1 MSVQRGYFG
10 TLRAAMIVAGCTL
23 GLSQLTACVRRTVAI
38 TSEPA
43 GATVTVNDVQVGRTP
58 CEFDFT
64 FHGVYDVLFEKPG
77 HEPLRKPMRASA
89 PLSEYPPVDLGA
101 LAWPG
106 GVHTKH
112 RWHVTLLP
120 SAESLLTSDE
130 QRAAFEADLLKR
142 ANEAKQLAGPG
153 AQQQ

>member
-1 MSVQRGYFG
+1 MTGGRLQRVPGRVALLLVASV
-10 TLRAAMIVAGCTL
+10 MIA
-23 GLSQLTACVRRTVAI
+23 SQLGGCVRRTIAI
-38 TSEPA
+38 TSDPP

-58 CEFDFT
+58 CEFDFM

-77 HEPLRKPMRASA
+77 YEPTRKPMRASA

-112 RWHVTLLP
+112 RWHVTMLP
-120 SAESLLTSDE
+120 SAESLITSDE
-130 QRAAFEADLLKR
+130 QRAAFEADLLRR
-142 ANEAKQLAGPG
+142 ANDAKQSAAPLAK
-153 AQQQ
+153 

>member
-1 MSVQRGYFG
+1 MTGGRLQRVPGRVALLLVASV
-10 TLRAAMIVAGCTL
+10 MIA
-23 GLSQLTACVRRTVAI
+23 SQLGGCVRRTIAI
-38 TSEPA
+38 TSDPP

-58 CEFDFT
+58 CEFDFM

-77 HEPLRKPMRASA
+77 YEPLRKPMRASA

-112 RWHVTLLP
+112 RWHVTMLP
-120 SAESLLTSDE
+120 SAESLITSDE
-130 QRAAFEADLLKR
+130 QRAAFEADLLRR
-142 ANEAKQLAGPG
+142 ANDAKQSAAPLAK
-153 AQQQ
+153 

>member
-1 MSVQRGYFG
+1 MTDGRLQRVPGRVALLLVASV
-10 TLRAAMIVAGCTL
+10 MIA
-23 GLSQLTACVRRTVAI
+23 SQLGGCVRRTVAI
-38 TSEPA
+38 TSDPP

-58 CEFDFT
+58 CEFDFM

-77 HEPLRKPMRASA
+77 YEPLRKPMRASA

-120 SAESLLTSDE
+120 SAESLITSDE
-130 QRAAFEADLLKR
+130 QRAAFEADLLNR
-142 ANEAKQLAGPG
+142 ANQAKQSAAPP
-153 AQQQ
+153 AK